1 MGCGCKARREKLARL
16 NTRVGRW
23 LAKKLGK
30 PVDQE
35 SLGEGT
41 RPSEAQGQAL
51 AAEGRADQESG
62 QVPVLP
68 LRQGDD

>member
-35 SLGEGT
+35 VAREEQGLREVPGALPDEQVEEDQPGPAGT
-41 RPSEAQGQAL
+41 GAT
-51 AAEGRADQESG
+51 
-62 QVPVLP
+62 LP
-68 LRQGDD
+68 